1 MDTPYNQ
8 LELDIQ
14 NAHDHLMDID
24 KTLNQLAAQGKSDAQ
39 IGFYQQAKKDAEEQL
54 LLHKTE
60 LAKQRQ
66 SMGTSMGRSI
76 RR

>member
-8 LELDIQ
+8 LEFNIQ
-14 NAHDHLMDID
+14 DAQDHLMDID
-24 KTLNQLAAQGKSDAQ
+24 KTLNQLAAQGKGDAQ

-66 SMGTSMGRSI
+66 SIGRSIGRSI